1 MLRVG
6 LNKELNPTLNSNS
19 EIFFFVEI
27 NQDLIEVNRKH
38 TLMVS

>member
-6 LNKELNPTLNSNS
+6 LNKELNPILNSNS
-19 EIFFFVEI
+19 ECFFVEI
-27 NQDLIEVNRKH
+27 NQDLIEVNIKH